1 MPKDPRIKKVLVIGS
16 GPIIIGQA
24 AEFDYSGTQACR
36 ALKAEGI
43 ETVLLNSNPATI
55 MTDPDV
61 ADHVYIEPMTL
72 EVVERILEIEKP
84 DSVLPNLGG
93 QMGLNLSMEL
103 ARSGYLDRTGIR
115 LLACK
120 PETIDRAED
129 RELFKETMEKLHQ
142 PIIPSEVVETL
153 QDALACADRIG
164 YPVIVRPAF
173 TMGGTGGGI
182 CENKEKLIEIGTN
195 GLRLSPIHQI
205 LVEKCIA
212 GWKEIEYEVMRDHK
226 GNVITVCNMEN
237 LDPVGIH
244 TGDSVVVAPSQT
256 LTDHEYQMLR
266 TAALDI
272 ITELGIEGGCNC
284 QFALKPDSYDY
295 AVIEVNPRVSRSSAL
310 ASKATGYPIAKV
322 ATKIA
327 IGYTL
332 DEITNDVTGK
342 TCACFEPALDYIVVK
357 YPKWPFDKFVYADKS
372 LGTQMMA
379 TGEVMSIGNS
389 FEAAMMKAV
398 SSIELGMDT
407 LTHKPFEEL
416 TDDEIVAHLYVQDAE
431 RVFCVYE
438 ALKRGIDHETIW
450 KITKIDWWF
459 LDKMQHLAD
468 LEKGLAKCN
477 GVLSR
482 EQYQTAKKYG
492 FQDKTIKRLAQV
504 DVLPVENYRAGFKMV
519 DTCAAEFS
527 ANTPYFYS
535 TYDGDNEAAEFI
547 AAREAEAAANGQ
559 PKKKKVLVFGSGPIR
574 IGQGIEFDYC
584 SVHCV
589 WTLKNH
595 GCEAILVNN
604 NPETVST
611 DFDTGDRLYFD
622 PLNPESVDNII
633 ATEKPDACVVQF
645 GGQTAIKLAKHMD
658 EIGLPILGTPADAID
673 EAEDRERFDELLEHC
688 KIPRAPGRTVFNLE
702 EALAAA
708 DEIGL
713 PVLMRPSYVLGGQNM
728 IVAYTKADVV
738 EYMGVITEHVDMDHP
753 VLLDKYI
760 MGTECE
766 VDAICDGENFLI
778 PGIME
783 QVERTGVHSG
793 DSICVYP
800 AQHLTQ
806 AEIDTIVDYT
816 GRFARELHV
825 TGLVNVQYAVSNGKV
840 YVIEVNPRSS
850 RTVPYISKV
859 TGVPMVDL
867 ATRVMVGQPLAS
879 LGYGT
884 GLYRQPPYVAVKV
897 PVFSFEKITD
907 ANAALSPEMKSTGE
921 VLGLGKNMQEAMFKG
936 LVSAGYKVE
945 KETRG
950 GVLISV
956 NHRDQPE
963 IVNIARKLDEM
974 GYKLYATDGTAR
986 EISRLGTDVEIV
998 GKLGKDNRVFQLLEN
1013 GRIDYVILTGS
1024 TEPIYIRDFIH
1035 LNHRCVQLGIPCLTS
1050 LDTANA
1056 LTDILASRYNQ
1067 RNTELIDI
1075 CHLRSER
1082 QKLKFSKL
1090 QTCGNDYIFL
1100 ENFHGEITCPESL
1113 CVTFCD
1119 RHYGIGADGIVL
1131 MEHSDIADAKI
1142 RLFNADGSESATAG
1156 NALRCMGKY
1165 LYDNGLVKK
1174 EDMRIET
1181 GAGVREVHLYTANGL
1196 VTSACVDMGRA
1207 SLDAAAFRFAIAEK
1221 TVVDY
1226 PVYIGGQSFNITCV
1240 DVGEPHCVAFC
1251 PRIDDVDVEFL
1262 GPRFEQAPYF
1272 PERINAEFI
1281 RVVNPSTIKMRVW
1294 ERGSGEI
1301 MASGTG
1307 ACAAVVAAVANGMCE
1322 KGRDVTVRAAGGDLV
1337 VNYTDEK
1344 ITLTGDAKLV
1354 YTGEAVY

>member
-1 MPKDPRIKKVLVIGS
+1 MPKYTDIKKVLVLGS
-16 GPIIIGQA
+16 GPIVIGQA
-24 AEFDYSGTQACR
+24 AEFDYAGTQACR
-36 ALKAEGI
+36 ALKEEGL
-43 ETVLLNSNPATI
+43 EVVLINSNPATI
-55 MTDPDV
+55 MTDKDI
-61 ADHVYIEPMTL
+61 ADHVYIEPMNLPSITQ
-72 EVVERILEIEKP
+72 IIEKERP
-84 DSVLPNLGG
+84 DALLPNMGG
-93 QMGLNLSMEL
+93 QTGLNLAMALHENGTL
-103 ARSGYLDRTGIR
+103 AKYGVKLLGTSPESIR
-115 LLACK
+115 K
-120 PETIDRAED
+120 AED
-129 RELFKETMEKLHQ
+129 RQGFKDCMEEIGQ
-142 PIIPSEVVETL
+142 PCVTSKVVESVE
-153 QDALACADRIG
+153 DAVDFANEIG
-164 YPVIVRPAF
+164 YPVIVRPAY
-173 TMGGTGGGI
+173 TLGGTGGGI
-182 CENKEKLIEIGTN
+182 AYDELSLREISDRGIN
-195 GLRLSPIHQI
+195 LSRVGQV
-205 LVEKCIA
+205 LNERCIA
-212 GWKEIEYEVMRDHK
+212 GWKEIEFEVMRDSA
-226 GNVITVCNMEN
+226 GNVIQVCSMEN
-237 LDPVGIH
+237 IDPVGVH
-244 TGDSVVVAPSQT
+244 TGDSIVVAPTQT
-256 LTDHEYQMLR
+256 LADKEFQMLR
-266 TAALDI
+266 SASLDI
-272 ITELGIEGGCNC
+272 ITHLGIVGGCNC
-284 QFALKPDSYDY
+284 QLALNPDTFEY

-477 GVLSR
+477 GVLSL

-673 EAEDRERFDELLEHC
+673 EAEDRERFDELLERC

-728 IVAYTKADVV
+728 IVAYTKADVI

-867 ATRVMVGQPLAS
+867 AVRCCLGEKLADM
-879 LGYGT
+879 GYGT
-884 GLYRQPPYVAVKV
+884 GLHPNAPYVAVKV
-897 PVFSFEKITD
+897 PVFSFEKLHGVDTQFG
-907 ANAALSPEMKSTGE
+907 PEMKSTGE
-921 VLGLGKNMQEAMFKG
+921 VLGIAPNYHDALLKG
-936 LVSAGYKVE
+936 LIGAGYTFKTPGPASCCIFTV
-945 KETRG
+945 KD
-950 GVLISV
+950 S
-956 NHRDQPE
+956 DKPE
-963 IVNIARKLDEM
+963 FVDIAWKLKSM
-974 GYKLYATDGTAR
+974 GYKLYGT
-986 EISRLGTDVEIV
+986 SGTCAWLNKHMVPCNEVRNMSGESPNIV
-998 GKLGKDNRVFQLLEN
+998 DLLQS
-1013 GRIDYVILTGS
+1013 GLVDYVFS
-1024 TEPIYIRDFIH
+1024 TSAKGRDPKRDSVR
-1035 LNHRCVQLGIPCLTS
+1035 LRRKAVELSIPCITAV
-1050 LDTANA
+1050 DTANA
-1056 LTDILASRYNQ
+1056 LVD
-1067 RNTELIDI
+1067 
-1075 CHLRSER
+1075 CLRSDHD
-1082 QKLKFSKL
+1082 LKNIPL
-1090 QTCGNDYIFL
+1090 
-1100 ENFHGEITCPESL
+1100 
-1113 CVTFCD
+1113 V
-1119 RHYGIGADGIVL
+1119 
-1131 MEHSDIADAKI
+1131 DIA
-1142 RLFNADGSESATAG
+1142 T
-1156 NALRCMGKY
+1156 
-1165 LYDNGLVKK
+1165 LYHKK
-1174 EDMRIET
+1174 
-1181 GAGVREVHLYTANGL
+1181 
-1196 VTSACVDMGRA
+1196 
-1207 SLDAAAFRFAIAEK
+1207 
-1221 TVVDY
+1221 
-1226 PVYIGGQSFNITCV
+1226 
-1240 DVGEPHCVAFC
+1240 
-1251 PRIDDVDVEFL
+1251 
-1262 GPRFEQAPYF
+1262 
-1272 PERINAEFI
+1272 
-1281 RVVNPSTIKMRVW
+1281 
-1294 ERGSGEI
+1294 
-1301 MASGTG
+1301 
-1307 ACAAVVAAVANGMCE
+1307 
-1322 KGRDVTVRAAGGDLV
+1322 
-1337 VNYTDEK
+1337 
-1344 ITLTGDAKLV
+1344 
-1354 YTGEAVY
+1354 